1 MVVNIIKFVHAHRSD
16 LPCHSVV
23 AVCGR
28 VYAAAMDA
36 RRQPKVHNLERAIP
50 CKTDILRLE
59 ISEDMGIFR
68 ISFVVQIAER

>member
-1 MVVNIIKFVHAHRSD
+1 MVNIIKLHAHRSD
-16 LPCHSVV
+16 LHCHSVV

-36 RRQPKVHNLERAIP
+36 RRQPKVHNFERAIP
-50 CKTDILRLE
+50 FKTDIIRLE
-59 ISEDMGIFR
+59 ISEDIGIFK